1 MSLDDNLFAMSP
13 HATLTLDIL
22 PGGVPTLLID
32 NFYERPDDIRQA
44 ALNLQFETPDYPYPG
59 KLAVLR
65 QPVPS
70 LGPAIR
76 HVLGIVNNQ
85 YLPKVPLAA
94 DGSRIAAF
102 RSVYTDFALIDVHP
116 SELSAAQR
124 IPHTDPV
131 PIFGLVYL
139 NRAERGGTLF
149 FQQKADVPENPE
161 GEGYV
166 TNSSRE
172 FELCGRI
179 EGRFNRLAIYPGFVP
194 HSGEIAGDWILGDER
209 FTAPRLTQR
218 LVFMP

>member
-1 MSLDDNLFAMSP
+1 MDDDLFAMSP
-13 HATLTLDIL
+13 QLTLQLDIL

-32 NFYERPDDIRQA
+32 NFYARPDDIREA
-44 ALNLQFETPDYPYPG
+44 ALTLQFEPPDFPYPG

-65 QPVPS
+65 HKVPS
-70 LGPAIR
+70 LAEALGR
-76 HVLGIVNNQ
+76 VLGIVNNQ
-85 YLPKVPLAA
+85 FLPRVPLAA
-94 DGSRIAAF
+94 NGIRIAAF
-102 RSVYTDFALIDVHP
+102 SRLYTDFALIDVHP
-116 SELSAAQR
+116 SELSKAQR

-149 FQQKADVPENPE
+149 FQQKAKIPENPE
-161 GEGYV
+161 GEGYFIGS
-166 TNSSRE
+166 NRD